1 MACINGIDSVTGLPC
16 GGGPTGST
24 GATGNTGSANPFVVP
39 TYSINP
45 TISRYRAETDRL
57 RYELA
62 LKEYEAEQKRL
73 SDELARKTLGATQQQ
88 KYYEGL
94 LSDPTKLRAGTEDY
108 LGLLKEYQGQAE
120 TAITDQYDVIGKAL
134 EKAYN
139 AGVTLSTT
147 GFDALKS
154 YLNTNQPIAFRQAQ
168 RATAQPQINLIEQ
181 YARARGI
188 ATPGVEQAVQEANVL
203 ASGGAQNYNNLLTV
217 LQQLGERAQTSRLS
231 EAQMAGTVSQA
242 NLANRLL
249 SGQTQ
254 LGTQRASALAQILN
268 QYNAARLQ
276 AERDVLQRKQT
287 LEDALAALRASGLL
301 PADKKEENKKEED
314 KKVVTPEEIA
324 KAIAANPTLNPGNV
338 AAALAQGVT
347 PQYLEDRTS
356 GSAGNPLFGALDRNL
371 YAV

>member
-1 MACINGIDSVTGLPC
+1 MACINGIDSVTGLAC

-24 GATGNTGSANPFVVP
+24 GATGNTNPANPFVVP
-39 TYSINP
+39 TYNINP

-57 RYELA
+57 RYDLA

-88 KYYEGL
+88 QYYKDL

-108 LGLLKEYQGQAE
+108 LDLLTKYQGQAE

-347 PQYLEDRTS
+347 PQYLEDRIS